1 MKICSSFIEKTV
13 ICYLGS
19 EAMPLDPNV
28 PPVNLSNNDGDSIM
42 PDIAVS
48 NSDTITAGMADN
60 YE

>member
-1 MKICSSFIEKTV
+1 
-13 ICYLGS
+13 
-19 EAMPLDPNV
+19 MPLDPNV